1 MGMRAYLTLRL
12 LAAVL
17 AVAAF
22 LFRKALTMTDITKA
36 TAEAVEAARQGEQF
50 AVILAAI
57 QAAQIIQAQQPA
69 PPPPPVVV
77 QPASAG
83 AAGKWLAIAVS
94 GSMLMVTVAFAAVAL
109 AIAAACTAL
118 VALVVYGIY
127 RDIRRGGGRK

>member
-1 MGMRAYLTLRL
+1 MRAQLTVRL

-17 AVAAF
+17 AVAAY

-36 TAEAVEAARQGEQF
+36 TAEAVESARQSEQF

-57 QAAQIIQAQQPA
+57 QTAQIIQAQQTPVV
-69 PPPPPVVV
+69 PPPPVVV
-77 QPASAG
+77 QPSGAG
-83 AAGKWLAIAVS
+83 AAGKWLAIGVG

-127 RDIRRGGGRK
+127 RDIRGTGRRR

>member
-1 MGMRAYLTLRL
+1 MRAYLVLRL
-12 LAAVL
+12 LAAAL

-22 LFRKALTMTDITKA
+22 WFRKALTMTDITKA
-36 TAEAVEAARQGEQF
+36 NAEAVQAARQSEQF

-57 QAAQIIQAQQPA
+57 QTAQIIQAQQQVV
-69 PPPPPVVV
+69 PPPPVVV
-77 QPASAG
+77 QQSSAG
-83 AAGKWLAIAVS
+83 TAGKWMAIAVG

-109 AIAAACTAL
+109 ALAAACTAL